1 MRVTSPFRSG
11 AFFMSGLFAQTGL
24 GEVLAI
30 GASLSYSISLIG
42 IRQGVRSATPI
53 TGVLILNATVA
64 VLGFCIAASLGTLQK
79 SMLVPVLLYLIGGCL
94 GQGIGQITN
103 AIGIEKM
110 GVSRSVPIQSSTPIF
125 SVTFAMIFLGERPG
139 AAVGM
144 GTLLIVAGVCLLSAA
159 GRRDHQSFKRFFR
172 GSLVYPLASAV
183 SYGVL
188 PVLANYAFSYQR
200 TPIVGFSC
208 AFASGT
214 LLLLAT
220 RPLLPGGGELKADAR
235 AIRWF
240 LFAALTTTAAA
251 VMFWTAMSI
260 APVSTVL
267 PLSRLVPLW
276 VVLWTYLFLGS
287 LERITSRVFMAALM
301 VVGGGVLITAFK

>member
-1 MRVTSPFRSG
+1 
-11 AFFMSGLFAQTGL
+11 MSGLFAQTGL
-24 GEVLAI
+24 GEMLAI
-30 GASLSYSISLIG
+30 GASLSYSVSLIG

-53 TGVLILNATVA
+53 AGVLILNATVA
-64 VLGFCIAASLGTLQK
+64 AAGFVIAASLGTLQK
-79 SMLVPVLLYLIGGCL
+79 STLVPVLLYLIGGCM

-139 AAVGM
+139 AAVGV
-144 GTLLIVAGVCLLSAA
+144 GTLLIVAGVCLLSASE
-159 GRRDHQSFKRFFR
+159 RRDEQSFRSFFR
-172 GSLVYPLASAV
+172 GALIYPLASAL
-183 SYGVL
+183 SYGIL

-200 TPIVGFSC
+200 TPIVGFAC
-208 AFASGT
+208 AFSGGT

-235 AIRWF
+235 AVRWF

-251 VMFWTAMSI
+251 AMFWTAMSV

-287 LERITSRVFMAALM
+287 LERITSRLLLAALM
-301 VVGGGVLITAFK
+301 VVAGGALITAFK

>member
-1 MRVTSPFRSG
+1 M
-11 AFFMSGLFAQTGL
+11 
-24 GEVLAI
+24 LAI
-30 GASLSYSISLIG
+30 GASLSYSVSLIG

-53 TGVLILNATVA
+53 AGVLILNATVA
-64 VLGFCIAASLGTLQK
+64 AAGFVIAASLGTLQK
-79 SMLVPVLLYLIGGCL
+79 STLVPVLLYLIGGCM

-139 AAVGM
+139 AAVGV
-144 GTLLIVAGVCLLSAA
+144 GTLLIVAGVCLLSASE
-159 GRRDHQSFKRFFR
+159 RRDEQSFRSFFR
-172 GSLVYPLASAV
+172 GALVYPLASAL
-183 SYGVL
+183 SYGIL

-200 TPIVGFSC
+200 TPIVGFAC
-208 AFASGT
+208 AFSGGT

-235 AIRWF
+235 AVRWF

-251 VMFWTAMSI
+251 AMFWTAMSV

-287 LERITSRVFMAALM
+287 LERITSRLLLAALM
-301 VVGGGVLITAFK
+301 VVAGGALITAFK

>member
-1 MRVTSPFRSG
+1 
-11 AFFMSGLFAQTGL
+11 MSGLFAQTGL
-24 GEVLAI
+24 GEMLAI
-30 GASLSYSISLIG
+30 GASLSYSVSLIG

-53 TGVLILNATVA
+53 AGVLILNATVA
-64 VLGFCIAASLGTLQK
+64 AAGFVIAASLGTLQK
-79 SMLVPVLLYLIGGCL
+79 STLVPVLLYLIGGCM

-139 AAVGM
+139 AAVGV
-144 GTLLIVAGVCLLSAA
+144 GTLLIVAGVCLLSASE
-159 GRRDHQSFKRFFR
+159 RRDEQSFRSFFR
-172 GSLVYPLASAV
+172 GALVYPLASAL
-183 SYGVL
+183 SYGIL

-200 TPIVGFSC
+200 TPIVGFAC
-208 AFASGT
+208 AFSGGT

-235 AIRWF
+235 AVRWF

-251 VMFWTAMSI
+251 AMFWTAMSV

-287 LERITSRVFMAALM
+287 LERITSRLLLAALM
-301 VVGGGVLITAFK
+301 VVAGGALITAFK

>member
-1 MRVTSPFRSG
+1 
-11 AFFMSGLFAQTGL
+11 MSGLFAQTGL
-24 GEVLAI
+24 GEMLAI
-30 GASLSYSISLIG
+30 GASLSYSVSLIG

-53 TGVLILNATVA
+53 AGVLILNATVA
-64 VLGFCIAASLGTLQK
+64 ASGFVIAASLGTLQK
-79 SMLVPVLLYLIGGCL
+79 ATLVPVLLYLIGGCM

-139 AAVGM
+139 AAVGV
-144 GTLLIVAGVCLLSAA
+144 GTLLIVAGVCLLSASE
-159 GRRDHQSFKRFFR
+159 RRDEQSFRSFFR
-172 GSLVYPLASAV
+172 GALVYPLASAL
-183 SYGVL
+183 SYGIL

-200 TPIVGFSC
+200 TPIVGFAC
-208 AFASGT
+208 AFSGGT

-235 AIRWF
+235 AVRWF

-251 VMFWTAMSI
+251 AMFWTAMSV

-287 LERITSRVFMAALM
+287 LERITSRLLLAALM
-301 VVGGGVLITAFK
+301 VVAGGALITAFK

>member
-1 MRVTSPFRSG
+1 
-11 AFFMSGLFAQTGL
+11 MSGLFAQTGL
-24 GEVLAI
+24 GEMLAI

-53 TGVLILNATVA
+53 AGVLILNATVA
-64 VLGFCIAASLGTLQK
+64 ASGFVIAASLGTLQK
-79 SMLVPVLLYLIGGCL
+79 STLVPVLLYLLGGCM

-125 SVTFAMIFLGERPG
+125 SITFAMIFLGERPG
-139 AAVGM
+139 AAVGV
-144 GTLLIVAGVCLLSAA
+144 GTLLIVAGVCLLSVSE
-159 GRRDHQSFKRFFR
+159 RRDDQSFRSFFR
-172 GSLVYPLASAV
+172 GALVYPLASSL
-183 SYGVL
+183 SYGIL

-200 TPIVGFSC
+200 TPIVGFAC
-208 AFASGT
+208 AFSGGT

-220 RPLLPGGGELKADAR
+220 RPLLPGGGELKTDAR
-235 AIRWF
+235 AVRWF

-251 VMFWTAMSI
+251 AMFWTAMSV

-287 LERITSRVFMAALM
+287 LERITSRILLAALM
-301 VVGGGVLITAFK
+301 VVAGGVLITGFK

>member
-1 MRVTSPFRSG
+1 
-11 AFFMSGLFAQTGL
+11 MSGLFAQTGL
-24 GEVLAI
+24 GEMLAI
-30 GASLSYSISLIG
+30 GASLSYSVSLIG

-53 TGVLILNATVA
+53 AGVLILNATVA
-64 VLGFCIAASLGTLQK
+64 AAGFVIAASLGTLQK
-79 SMLVPVLLYLIGGCL
+79 STLVPVLLYLIGGCM

-139 AAVGM
+139 AAVGV
-144 GTLLIVAGVCLLSAA
+144 GTLLIVAGVCLLSASE
-159 GRRDHQSFKRFFR
+159 RRDEQSFRSFFR
-172 GSLVYPLASAV
+172 GALIYPLASAL
-183 SYGVL
+183 SYGIL

-200 TPIVGFSC
+200 TPIVGFAC
-208 AFASGT
+208 AFSGGT

-235 AIRWF
+235 AVRWF

-251 VMFWTAMSI
+251 AMFWTAMSV

-287 LERITSRVFMAALM
+287 LERITSRLILAALM
-301 VVGGGVLITAFK
+301 VVAGGALITAFK

>member
-1 MRVTSPFRSG
+1 MPV
-11 AFFMSGLFAQTGL
+11 FFSQTGL
-24 GEVLAI
+24 GETLAI
-30 GASLSYSISLIG
+30 ATSLTYSISLIA

-53 TGVLILNATVA
+53 AGVLILNSMVSI
-64 VLGFCIAASLGTLQK
+64 LGLIIAASLGTLQK
-79 SMLVPVLLYLIGGCL
+79 STLAPILLYVLGGCL

-144 GTLLIVAGVCLLSAA
+144 GTLLIVAGVCLLSLME
-159 GRRDHQSFKRFFR
+159 RRGEQSLKSFFQ
-172 GSLVYPLASAV
+172 GALIYPLASAV
-183 SYGVL
+183 SYGLL
-188 PVLANYAFSYQR
+188 PVLANYAFSYQK
-200 TPIVGFSC
+200 TPIMGFAC
-208 AFASGT
+208 AFSAGT
-214 LLLLAT
+214 ALLLIT
-220 RPLLPGGGELKADAR
+220 RPFLPGGGKLQADAR

-251 VMFWTAMSI
+251 AMFWTAMSI

-276 VVLWTYLFLGS
+276 VILWTYLFLRN
-287 LERITSRVFMAALM
+287 LERINSRIVMAALM
-301 VVGGGVLITAFK
+301 VVCGGVLITVF

>member
-1 MRVTSPFRSG
+1 
-11 AFFMSGLFAQTGL
+11 MSGLFAQTGL
-24 GEVLAI
+24 GEMLAI
-30 GASLSYSISLIG
+30 GASLSYSVSLIG

-53 TGVLILNATVA
+53 AGVLILNATVA
-64 VLGFCIAASLGTLQK
+64 AAGFVIAASLGTLQK
-79 SMLVPVLLYLIGGCL
+79 STLVPVLLYLIGGCM

-139 AAVGM
+139 AAVGV
-144 GTLLIVAGVCLLSAA
+144 GTLLIAAGVCLLSASE
-159 GRRDHQSFKRFFR
+159 RRDEQSFRSFFR
-172 GSLVYPLASAV
+172 GAVIYPLASAL
-183 SYGVL
+183 SFGIL

-200 TPIVGFSC
+200 TPIVGFAC
-208 AFASGT
+208 AFSGGT

-235 AIRWF
+235 AVRWF

-251 VMFWTAMSI
+251 AMFWTAMSV

-287 LERITSRVFMAALM
+287 LERITSRLILAALM
-301 VVGGGVLITAFK
+301 VVAGGALITAFK